1 MGRIGF
7 PVVYDGT
14 ERHERRSKDF
24 KSFSE
29 MSIDLAISLYL
40 VSLLLTLGLLVLYS
54 ELRRKRFE
62 PEPSE
67 DHIFRCGKCGLV
79 YTDDPDVDRSRCP
92 QCGCMNEMIT
102 F

>member
-1 MGRIGF
+1 
-7 PVVYDGT
+7 
-14 ERHERRSKDF
+14 
-24 KSFSE
+24 
-29 MSIDLAISLYL
+29 MSIDTIISLY
-40 VSLLLTLGLLVLYS
+40 VVALLLTLGLLVLYS

-67 DHIFRCGKCGLV
+67 DHIFRCGKCAFV

>member
-1 MGRIGF
+1 MAIGEHQCRKSGHKMSADTLIA
-7 PVVYDGT
+7 VYV
-14 ERHERRSKDF
+14 
-24 KSFSE
+24 
-29 MSIDLAISLYL
+29 
-40 VSLLLTLGLLVLYS
+40 VSLLLTLGFLVLYS

-92 QCGCMNEMIT
+92 QCGCMNEVIT

>member
-1 MGRIGF
+1 MSPDLIILAYLIG
-7 PVVYDGT
+7 
-14 ERHERRSKDF
+14 
-24 KSFSE
+24 
-29 MSIDLAISLYL
+29 
-40 VSLLLTLGLLVLYS
+40 LLLTLGFLVLYS

-67 DHIFRCGKCGLV
+67 DHIFRCGKCAFV

-92 QCGCMNEMIT
+92 QCGCMNEVIT

>member
-1 MGRIGF
+1 MSPDQAIFLYVATLLAGLSCV
-7 PVVYDGT
+7 VVY
-14 ERHERRSKDF
+14 
-24 KSFSE
+24 
-29 MSIDLAISLYL
+29 Y
-40 VSLLLTLGLLVLYS
+40 

-67 DHIFRCGKCGLV
+67 DHIFRCGKCAYV

-92 QCGCMNEMIT
+92 QCGCMNEVIT